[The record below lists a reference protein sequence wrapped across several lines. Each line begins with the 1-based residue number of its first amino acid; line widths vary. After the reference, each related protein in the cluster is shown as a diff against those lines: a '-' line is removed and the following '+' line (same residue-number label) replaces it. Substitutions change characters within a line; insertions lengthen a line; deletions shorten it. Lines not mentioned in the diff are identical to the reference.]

1 MRVLGIDF
9 GARRVGLAVSDTS
22 GILARPWKTLT
33 HVDDS
38 DERIVEEMT
47 HEVGALVAD
56 ADGLSSIVVGLP
68 LRLDGSPNEQTDR
81 VRTFAEAL
89 ARATRLPVALQDERL
104 TSREAESLL
113 AMRERDWRRRKAKLD
128 AASAAIILQ
137 EYLDARGSRGPYDPY
152 D

>member
-1 MRVLGIDF
+1 M
-9 GARRVGLAVSDTS
+9 
-22 GILARPWKTLT
+22 LT